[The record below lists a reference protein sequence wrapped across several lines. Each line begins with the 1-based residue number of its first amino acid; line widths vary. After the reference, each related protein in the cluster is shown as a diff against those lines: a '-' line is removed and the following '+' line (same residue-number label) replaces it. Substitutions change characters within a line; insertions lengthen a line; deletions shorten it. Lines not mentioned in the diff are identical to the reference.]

1 MEPDRGKCQF
11 AFGLCLW
18 FIQGATMTG
27 PAVFEQLV
35 TFADQADRINQSITQ
50 EDYLQWKKDFIWEA
64 LHGIRYGQSFCNHF
78 GVTDNHLYY
87 APGDIAWCDNYI
99 RKTYLA

>member
-1 MEPDRGKCQF
+1 M
-11 AFGLCLW
+11 
-18 FIQGATMTG
+18 MTG

-35 TFADQADRINQSITQ
+35 AFADKSGRVREPITVADYN
-50 EDYLQWKKDFIWEA
+50 QWKRDYIWEA

-78 GVTDNHLYY
+78 GITDNHLNY
-87 APGDIAWCDNYI
+87 APGDIAWCDKYI

>member
-1 MEPDRGKCQF
+1 MSGHQ
-11 AFGLCLW
+11 
-18 FIQGATMTG
+18 
-27 PAVFEQLV
+27 VFEQIVVLS
-35 TFADQADRINQSITQ
+35 DQAERIIDPITAD
-50 EDYLQWKKDFIWEA
+50 DYEQWRHDYIWEA

-87 APGDIAWCDNYI
+87 APGDIAWCDKYI

>member
-1 MEPDRGKCQF
+1 MSGEQAFENIVALAYQSDRLKH
-11 AFGLCLW
+11 
-18 FIQGATMTG
+18 
-27 PAVFEQLV
+27 P
-35 TFADQADRINQSITQ
+35 INRG
-50 EDYLQWKKDFIWEA
+50 DYEQWKKDYIWEA

-87 APGDIAWCDNYI
+87 NSGDIKWADDYI

>member
-1 MEPDRGKCQF
+1 VELDRGQCQPVV
-11 AFGLCLW
+11 GVCLW
-18 FIQGATMTG
+18 FIQGVMMTG

-35 TFADQADRINQSITQ
+35 AFADQSDRVNPAITQ
-50 EDYLQWKKDFIWEA
+50 EDYDQWRRDYIWEA

-78 GVTDNHLYY
+78 GITDNHLYY
-87 APGDIAWCDNYI
+87 APGDIVWCDRYI

>member
-1 MEPDRGKCQF
+1 
-11 AFGLCLW
+11 
-18 FIQGATMTG
+18 MTG

-50 EDYLQWKKDFIWEA
+50 QDYEQWKKDFIWEA

-78 GVTDNHLYY
+78 GITDNHLYY
-87 APGDIAWCDNYI
+87 APGDIAWCDTYI
-99 RKTYLA
+99 RNTYLA

>member
-1 MEPDRGKCQF
+1 MELDCGQCVIVV
-11 AFGLCLW
+11 GLCLW
-18 FIQGATMTG
+18 IIQGCIMNG
-27 PAVFEQLV
+27 QQVFEQIVVLS
-35 TFADQADRINQSITQ
+35 DQAGRIVNPITAD
-50 EDYLQWKKDFIWEA
+50 DYEQWRHDYIWEA

-87 APGDIAWCDNYI
+87 APGDIAWCDKYI